1 MQPVFY
7 FKKTDT
13 KQQKQYLK
21 CHKTNVMLMRLI
33 VLIACAGA
41 LLHAC
46 NGKPAQTG
54 LVDAYVPVYSSRADA
69 EKILLQAPQVI
80 ANGGKIATLGTTLYQ
95 VDEGKGIHIIDF
107 SNAAAPVKK
116 AFIQVPLCHELTVK
130 GSYIYTNNLADLVVL
145 DLSTANTVKVT
156 SRVSNA
162 FPDLAIQY
170 PPVAGAWF
178 ECADAAKGVVTAW
191 ELKKLTNPKCKRP

>member
-1 MQPVFY
+1 
-7 FKKTDT
+7 
-13 KQQKQYLK
+13 
-21 CHKTNVMLMRLI
+21 MRC
-33 VLIACAGA
+33 IAFIISAGI
-41 LLHAC
+41 LLYSC

-54 LVDAYVPVYSSRADA
+54 PVDAYVPVYSSRVDA
-69 EKILLQAPQVI
+69 EKIILQSPQVI
-80 ANGGKIATLGTTLYQ
+80 ANGGKIATLGNTLYQ

-130 GSYIYTNNLADLVVL
+130 GNYIYTNNLADLVVL

-156 SRVSNA
+156 SRISNA
-162 FPDLAIQY
+162 FPDLAVQY

-191 ELKKLTNPKCKRP
+191 ELKKISNPKCKRP